1 MLNQCCSR
9 WRLMTIDDRLGDK
22 PGQDSLLH
30 QHLGGRYE
38 VLEVLGSGGFGR
50 TYVTADRP

>member
-1 MLNQCCSR
+1 
-9 WRLMTIDDRLGDK
+9 MTIDDRLGDK
-22 PGQDSLLH
+22 PGQDRLLH

-50 TYVTADRP
+50 TYVAAADRL